1 MMIRISRPPRR
12 DGRRGLRI
20 EGRLT
25 HHTVEEL
32 RMECQT
38 LSQVEG
44 PLELDV
50 SGLQFA
56 DAAGV
61 TLLRSLEDAG
71 ARIHGRSALL
81 DELLRAP
88 ESVPGSAPEAP
99 PPADAPD
106 HDLVT
111 ALRSGDPRAFE
122 TLVRR
127 YGGRM
132 LATARRMMVVE
143 DDAHDVVQE
152 AFLSAFRSIES
163 FAGTARLSTWLHR
176 IVVNAA
182 LMKLRSR
189 RRRPEES
196 IDALLPR
203 FDDSGHFAEPVARW
217 EGGGVARLER
227 QETRLA
233 VRAAIDRLPD
243 NYRTVLLLRDI
254 EELDTEE
261 TAARLALTPSIVK
274 MRLHRARQALRA
286 LITRDFEQEIPPADG
301 GGRLRRRASAV
312 A

>member
-1 MMIRISRPPRR
+1 MEKVAVDLGAYVRHAREVLGYRR
-12 DGRRGLRI
+12 VVLVGWSG
-20 EGRLT
+20 GGS
-25 HHTVEEL
+25 
-32 RMECQT
+32 
-38 LSQVEG
+38 LSLFYQSEALAPSVTETPAG
-44 PLELDV
+44 DPVDLA
-50 SGLQFA
+50 SAGLQ
-56 DAAGV
+56 
-61 TLLRSLEDAG
+61 
-71 ARIHGRSALL
+71 
-81 DELLRAP
+81 
-88 ESVPGSAPEAP
+88 
-99 PPADAPD
+99 PADAPD

-286 LITRDFEQEIPPADG
+286 LISRDFEQEIPPADG